1 MEQEESG
8 GQAPDQVAERM
19 RMNDEQIERVSRWIE
34 ENVTESCPMC
44 AAEQW
49 QFRPQMMVLPFV
61 DPKTGEGLRASYG
74 VVPLECG
81 ECGYLA
87 QFSALALGL
96 AD

>member
-1 MEQEESG
+1 MEQDQPEEPA
-8 GQAPDQVAERM
+8 QEQVAERM

-34 ENVTESCPMC
+34 EKVTETCPMC
-44 AAEQW
+44 SAEQW

-81 ECGYLA
+81 ECGFLA
-87 QFSALALGL
+87 QFSALAIGL

>member
-1 MEQEESG
+1 MEQEEAG
-8 GQAPDQVAERM
+8 GPAPGQVAEKM
-19 RMNDEQIERVSRWIE
+19 RMDEDQIRRVSRWVE
-34 ENVTESCPMC
+34 EKVSEECPMC
-44 AAEQW
+44 TARNW

-61 DPKTGEGLRASYG
+61 DPKSGEMLKASYG

-81 ECGYLA
+81 DCGFLA

>member
-1 MEQEESG
+1 MEESEAG
-8 GQAPDQVAERM
+8 GPPHDQVAEKM
-19 RMNDEQIERVSRWIE
+19 RMSDEQIQRVSRWVE
-34 ENVTESCPMC
+34 EKVDEPCPMC
-44 AAEQW
+44 TTRDW

-61 DPKTGEGLRASYG
+61 DPKSGEMLRASYG

-81 ECGYLA
+81 ECGFLA

>member
-1 MEQEESG
+1 MEQEQAG
-8 GQAPDQVAERM
+8 GPAPEQVAEKM
-19 RMNDEQIERVSRWIE
+19 RMDEDQIRRVSRWVE
-34 ENVTESCPMC
+34 EKVSEACPMC
-44 AAEQW
+44 TARNW

-61 DPKTGEGLRASYG
+61 DPKSGEMLKASYG

-81 ECGYLA
+81 DCGFLA

>member
-1 MEQEESG
+1 MEQE
-8 GQAPDQVAERM
+8 QAGEPSEERVAERM
-19 RMNDEQIERVSRWIE
+19 RMNDEQIEQVSRWIE
-34 ENVTESCPMC
+34 EKVTESCPMC
-44 AAEQW
+44 AAEEW

-81 ECGYLA
+81 ECGFLA
-87 QFSALALGL
+87 QFSALAIGL

>member
-1 MEQEESG
+1 MERDDTAGPAADE
-8 GQAPDQVAERM
+8 VADKM
-19 RMNDEQIERVSRWIE
+19 RMSEEQIQRVHRWVDE
-34 ENVTESCPMC
+34 KVGEDCPMC
-44 AAEQW
+44 TARNW

-61 DPKTGEGLRASYG
+61 DPKSGEMLRASYG

-81 ECGYLA
+81 DCGFLA